1 MKMRDESEVV
11 KFTDVAGIGDA
22 KIELAEI
29 VDFFRKPE
37 KFKAS
42 GAKVPK
48 GVMLTGPPGC
58 GKTLLAPRRRRRI
71 RRHILLPHRVRVCGD
86 VRGRGRGARS
96 RSLRAGEEAGAVHH
110 LHRRAGRH
118 RSPRGA
124 GGSGNDER
132 DQTLNQ
138 LLVELDGF
146 GSDSKVVCIAATNRI
161 DVLDKALVR
170 AGRFDRKITVQLPTR
185 EGRLQILK
193 VHVRDKPLAPDVDLL
208 DLAAEMNGFS
218 GAIIANVVNNA
229 CLAAARE
236 GRQDICQANF
246 DAAVEAEQLGKTLPI
261 DRGEANDRRL
271 ARVHAACAV
280 ATVLLMKDVCKL
292 NFVSIIPRETNLDG
306 CVSLKDFPEVERPG
320 AMTRAILTRHT
331 RACFVPQLAEEEHY
345 GFDDVSFAAAPYTA
359 RAREIATM
367 MVTSA
372 GMAREGSRL
381 NYVPATDQFMIADF
395 LRSDVVEFLLR
406 STTADRYFESDREA
420 RAMLQEEHAA
430 ARRFV
435 ARQKAAI
442 DAVADA
448 LFEKKSLDGEAVEAI
463 LPSPRRARAGGRG
476 GRVHAGDAR
485 QARTVDGTHAGGVRP
500 GDQRVDRDSK
510 PRRGAEGAA
519 LGKRDE
525 TAIRRRD
532 ARRRRGTA
540 PRPRRRGVGGA
551 SARDRERAN
560 VTNSIERREV
570 SRSHVGSRAR
580 GYETSRSAPGA
591 FSSPLVHLF
600 SFGSVPLGAG
610 GECAATA
617 TELVMRSRPS
627 GAKSFFPFS
636 RWAP

>member
-1 MKMRDESEVV
+1 MSQAESDALDEAADAVAREKVARDKARKTGKLGSKMKMRDESEVV

-58 GKTLLAPRRRRRI
+58 GKTLLARRGRRRI
-71 RRHILLPHRVRVCGD
+71 RRHVLLLTASEFVEMFVGVGAARVRD
-86 VRGRGRGARS
+86 LFAQAKKQAPSIIFIDELDAIGR
-96 RSLRAGEEAGAVHH
+96 
-110 LHRRAGRH
+110 
-118 RSPRGA
+118 PRGA

-193 VHVRDKPLAPDVDLL
+193 VHVREKPLVDVDLL

-236 GRQDICQANF
+236 GRENICQANF
-246 DAAVEAEQLGKTLPI
+246 DAAVEAEQLGKTLPVN
-261 DRGEANDRRL
+261 RGEGERSTPRARPRGVRGGHRAAHEGRVQAQL
-271 ARVHAACAV
+271 RVHHSARDEPGWVRV
-280 ATVLLMKDVCKL
+280 AQG
-292 NFVSIIPRETNLDG
+292 FPRG
-306 CVSLKDFPEVERPG
+306 G
-320 AMTRAILTRHT
+320 APRRDDTRHPHPSHASVLRAAT
-331 RACFVPQLAEEEHY
+331 RRGGTLRLRRCLLRR
-345 GFDDVSFAAAPYTA
+345 APYTA

-381 NYVPATDQFMIADF
+381 NYGPATDQFMIADF

-435 ARQKAAI
+435 KRQKAAI

-448 LFEKKSLDGEAVEAI
+448 LFEKKSLDGEAVAAI
-463 LPSPRRARAGGRG
+463 LRDHAAPEPEDESGVLSP
-476 GRVHAGDAR
+476 
-485 QARTVDGTHAGGVRP
+485 
-500 GDQRVDRDSK
+500 
-510 PRRGAEGAA
+510 EM
-519 LGKRDE
+519 
-525 TAIRRRD
+525 
-532 ARRRRGTA
+532 
-540 PRPRRRGVGGA
+540 
-551 SARDRERAN
+551 RDRLEPW
-560 VTNSIERREV
+560 TEPMPE
-570 SRSHVGSRAR
+570 
-580 GYETSRSAPGA
+580 
-591 FSSPLVHLF
+591 
-600 SFGSVPLGAG
+600 GSVP
-610 GECAATA
+610 ATNEWIE
-617 TELVMRSRPS
+617 T
-627 GAKSFFPFS
+627 
-636 RWAP
+636 